1 MKSKSK
7 KLQQQIERIWTI
19 EEAKKELEA
28 ELKELKNE
36 VSEKMDNE
44 NVLYCHDW
52 VVNKT
57 VRNARVAD
65 MDKIKEYLG
74 RDYEKKFTK
83 NRTSTTIKVKLEAA

>member
-1 MKSKSK
+1 MKEFGLLNK
-7 KLQQQIERIWTI
+7 Q
-19 EEAKKELEA
+19 KKELEA
-28 ELKELKNE
+28 ELKQLKNE
-36 VSEKMDNE
+36 LSEKMDDE
-44 NVLYCHDW
+44 NVLYCNDW

-57 VRNARVAD
+57 IRNARVAD